1 VLSTGEPAYSAAT
14 PEVAIEHFREV
25 LRAKQERV
33 RQGPSYPAPNPYSG
47 RPAVAVEPGPDEDEG
62 KAG

>member
-1 VLSTGEPAYSAAT
+1 VQEPAYSAVS
-14 PEVAIEHFREV
+14 PQVAIEHFREL

-47 RPAVAVEPGPDEDEG
+47 RPGGASGSGTDEG
-62 KAG
+62 DGDAD